1 MCQCLNVLVV
11 WNLASFPLFV
21 FVVVT
26 LGPTRPC
33 HLSQSSNF
41 HESRAERWGLVVK
54 GFIHPLWGLTANCW
68 LFVFIGLW
76 YFLNISIIIKCST
89 QSRIMTLA
97 NIILAG
103 WFSTTKTR
111 LIPVVVV
118 IVGNVDDFICW
129 NFTVNSQ
136 VNVMMMMLSG
146 YYLPILLYFSVYS
159 VQLRVRILVTNACQS
174 ISWNLMN

>member
-54 GFIHPLWGLTANCW
+54 GFIHPL
-68 LFVFIGLW
+68 
-76 YFLNISIIIKCST
+76 
-89 QSRIMTLA
+89 
-97 NIILAG
+97 
-103 WFSTTKTR
+103 
-111 LIPVVVV
+111 
-118 IVGNVDDFICW
+118 
-129 NFTVNSQ
+129 
-136 VNVMMMMLSG
+136 
-146 YYLPILLYFSVYS
+146 
-159 VQLRVRILVTNACQS
+159 
-174 ISWNLMN
+174 